1 MGQMIS
7 IQHAWRRCMITSGLI
22 IRLVLH
28 NKPEA
33 SSNLVK
39 KIQNQSK
46 NVLQVLPTERVL
58 HVFSFLELK
67 PYIVSHGVC
76 KEWQQLLPL
85 ANIHPIRRRLFNLFH
100 HMLSSPHF
108 LEMRGWT
115 LQHLQPFDR
124 KAYIDSLLSQYPFI
138 PEEFRIWTLDWP
150 ARMAICCMWPG
161 LPFGDSRTPR
171 RDEPKGVTWLIYKAN
186 PPELLTVVYRNST
199 ADAKFIP
206 ALLVSRSDFATVW
219 LIFERDEH
227 DLFGRVLVNDDNL
240 GEQPAIFPDQ
250 WKILDDEAER
260 REGPDVVC
268 PYFNTP
274 FPDWITYQEYTWDS
288 SLKRVFSKPLPVPF
302 FEFRFIQGTAE
313 FEICSGLL
321 DELPSP
327 SWVRCNEPIWQ
338 EYLQQN

>member
-1 MGQMIS
+1 MIS

-39 KIQNQSK
+39 NIQNQSK

-58 HVFSFLELK
+58 HVLSFLELK

-138 PEEFRIWTLDWP
+138 LEEFRIWTLEYGNPDCQ
-150 ARMAICCMWPG
+150 ASKALAKHDRHG
-161 LPFGDSRTPR
+161 LPEHLG
-171 RDEPKGVTWLIYKAN
+171 TWHIATKMIRGLM
-186 PPELLTVVYRNST
+186 RN
-199 ADAKFIP
+199 
-206 ALLVSRSDFATVW
+206 
-219 LIFERDEH
+219 
-227 DLFGRVLVNDDNL
+227 
-240 GEQPAIFPDQ
+240 
-250 WKILDDEAER
+250 
-260 REGPDVVC
+260 
-268 PYFNTP
+268 
-274 FPDWITYQEYTWDS
+274 
-288 SLKRVFSKPLPVPF
+288 
-302 FEFRFIQGTAE
+302 
-313 FEICSGLL
+313 
-321 DELPSP
+321 
-327 SWVRCNEPIWQ
+327 
-338 EYLQQN
+338 